1 MSRAR
6 RGRAP
11 TDFTVAF
18 RSLREPKEVL
28 RVLRLE
34 EKRGG
39 RRGPR
44 FQFVGATDYRKNS
57 RRRPLIAAGF
67 SRGISAMSF
76 FLSCWFWFARWARRR
91 ATGRSAAQAG
101 RFAFRSAAENASRGR
116 NEQREAQR
124 VSAEWFARGCSRSA
138 LRRNGRRRAA
148 EAGTSWSAAAASVE
162 AFQRDVMVGDRAA
175 EQAKPS
181 RAVSRER
188 PAMRTGPQGA
198 KRPEPQ
204 GDQRER
210 DRRPAATAPSA
221 ATAVVW
227 RRLRRARHPA
237 GRSGGPGLIP
247 AGADVNAVQRSGTER
262 TTATARIL
270 AERRFVRATAPH
282 TPPPGPTAHL
292 PHAGRSRRRS
302 EQRRR

>member
-1 MSRAR
+1 
-6 RGRAP
+6 
-11 TDFTVAF
+11 
-18 RSLREPKEVL
+18 
-28 RVLRLE
+28 
-34 EKRGG
+34 
-39 RRGPR
+39 
-44 FQFVGATDYRKNS
+44 
-57 RRRPLIAAGF
+57 
-67 SRGISAMSF
+67 MSF

-91 ATGRSAAQAG
+91 ATGRSDSAG
-101 RFAFRSAAENASRGR
+101 RAVRDRSAAEGASRGR

-124 VSAEWFARGCSRSA
+124 PQGRGVSGAGTGAP
-138 LRRNGRRRAA
+138 RRNGRRRRERSLHGGAMP
-148 EAGTSWSAAAASVE
+148 AASVQ
-162 AFQRDVMVGDRAA
+162 AFQRDALVGDRAA

-198 KRPEPQ
+198 QRPEPQ

-237 GRSGGPGLIP
+237 GRSGGPGLIS

-270 AERRFVRATAPH
+270 SERRFVRATAPH
-282 TPPPGPTAHL
+282 TPPPGPTALHRTERS
-292 PHAGRSRRRS
+292 GGGSRRRDS
-302 EQRRR
+302 GSALARRVPLGSLGTLRTASGSSYFELS